1 MPIMPDA
8 APSPPPPTP
17 PPPRWT
23 QDAALALVF
32 LTRLPVPSIG
42 PLANPLAGPLADGA
56 SARAMG
62 WFPLVGALVGLAGGA
77 VFAAAAAL
85 HLPPL
90 AGALLALAATVRLTG
105 GLHEDGAADVA
116 DGFGGGRDVARKL
129 EIMRDSRV
137 GSYGVLALVFSVGIR
152 AAALAALPVPA
163 AVAALVAAGAL
174 SRCGLAA
181 MARVLAPA
189 RRDGLAAAQGKPAM
203 TTVLLAPAFGI
214 AIAAAALGGLA
225 LPVLAFPSLAATL
238 LAVAAVTALAR
249 TQIGGHTG
257 DVFGAAQQ
265 VAEATV
271 LLTLS
276 ALLGTTA

>member
-1 MPIMPDA
+1 MPDA
-8 APSPPPPTP
+8 TAPPP

-32 LTRLPVPSIG
+32 LTRLPFPPLGPLNG
-42 PLANPLAGPLADGA
+42 PLAEGTA
-56 SARAMG
+56 ARAMG
-62 WFPLVGALVGLAGGA
+62 WFPLIGALIGLAGGA
-77 VFAAAAAL
+77 VFAVAAAL
-85 HLPPL
+85 HLPSL

-116 DGFGGGRDVARKL
+116 DGFGGGRDRARKL

-137 GSYGVLALVFSVGIR
+137 GSYGVLALVFSIGIR

-163 AVAALVAAGAL
+163 AIAALAAAGAL

-181 MARVLAPA
+181 LAYTLSPA
-189 RRDGLAAAQGKPAM
+189 RRDGLAASQGKPAM
-203 TTVLLAPAFGI
+203 TTVLLALVSGI
-214 AIAAAALGGLA
+214 AVAALALGGLA
-225 LPVLAFPSLAATL
+225 LPTLAASL
-238 LAVAAVTALAR
+238 LAVAAVAALAR
-249 TQIGGHTG
+249 RQIGGHTG

-265 VAEATV
+265 AAEAAV

-276 ALLGTTA
+276 TLIGAAA

>member
-8 APSPPPPTP
+8 TTVPP

-32 LTRLPVPSIG
+32 LTRLPLPPIG
-42 PLANPLAGPLADGA
+42 PLNGPLAEGA

-62 WFPLVGALVGLAGGA
+62 WFPLVGALVGLTGGV
-77 VFAAAAAL
+77 VFAMAALL

-116 DGFGGGRDVARKL
+116 DGFGGGRDLARKL
-129 EIMRDSRV
+129 EIMRDSRA

-163 AVAALVAAGAL
+163 AVSALVAAGAL
-174 SRCGLAA
+174 SRCGLAM
-181 MARVLAPA
+181 MARVLSPA
-189 RRDGLAAAQGKPAM
+189 RRDGLAAAQGRPAM
-203 TTVLLAPAFGI
+203 ATVLLALAFGI
-214 AIAAAALGGLA
+214 AIAVAALGGLA
-225 LPVLAFPSLAATL
+225 LPALAASL
-238 LAVAAVTALAR
+238 LAVIAVSALAR
-249 TQIGGHTG
+249 KQIGGHTG

-265 VAEATV
+265 VAETAV

-276 ALLGTTA
+276 ALMGASA

>member
-1 MPIMPDA
+1 MPIMRDA
-8 APSPPPPTP
+8 TTAPTP
-17 PPPRWT
+17 SPRWT

-32 LTRLPVPSIG
+32 LTRLPFPPLGPLNG
-42 PLANPLAGPLADGA
+42 PLAEGT

-62 WFPLVGALVGLAGGA
+62 WFPLVGALVGLVGGA

-90 AGALLALAATVRLTG
+90 AGALLALAATVRMTG

-116 DGFGGGRDVARKL
+116 DGFGGGRDPARKL

-163 AVAALVAAGAL
+163 AVAAMVAAGAL

-181 MARVLAPA
+181 MARVLSPA

-203 TTVLLAPAFGI
+203 TTVLLALVFGI
-214 AIAAAALGGLA
+214 AVAAAVLGGLA
-225 LPVLAFPSLAATL
+225 LPTLAASL
-238 LAVAAVTALAR
+238 LAVAAVATLAR
-249 TQIGGHTG
+249 KQIGGQTG

-265 VAEATV
+265 VAEAAV

-276 ALLGTTA
+276 ALNGAAA

>member
-1 MPIMPDA
+1 MPIMPDMPDGA
-8 APSPPPPTP
+8 TTAPLPPPH
-17 PPPRWT
+17 WT

-32 LTRLPVPSIG
+32 LTRLPLPALG
-42 PLANPLAGPLADGA
+42 PLDGPLADGA
-56 SARAMG
+56 PARAMG
-62 WFPLVGALVGLAGGA
+62 WFPLVGALIGLAGGA
-77 VFAAAAAL
+77 VFALAAL
-85 HLPPL
+85 AHLPPL

-116 DGFGGGRDVARKL
+116 DGFGGGRDRLRKL

-163 AVAALVAAGAL
+163 AVAALAAAGAL

-181 MARVLAPA
+181 LARVLSPA

-203 TTVLLAPAFGI
+203 ATVLLALVSGI
-214 AIAAAALGGLA
+214 AVAAIALGGPA
-225 LPVLAFPSLAATL
+225 LPALAAAL
-238 LAVAAVTALAR
+238 LAVAAVAALAR
-249 TQIGGHTG
+249 RQIGGHTG

-265 VAEATV
+265 VAEAAV

-276 ALLGTTA
+276 ALIGAAA